1 MVKFIG
7 HWMFAS
13 RIWNDAPLTPTV
25 INMHEI
31 SHIEEMQDIN
41 LGVHTI
47 VFLKDGG
54 GIPID
59 GNTIEI
65 FAEFQKHL
73 QTIEQ

>member
-25 INMHEI
+25 INMREI

-47 VFLKDGG
+47 VFLKNKDA
-54 GIPID
+54 IPIKGD
-59 GNTIEI
+59 TIEI
-65 FAEFQKHL
+65 LAEFQKHL
-73 QTIEQ
+73 QTIG

>member
-13 RIWNDAPLTPTV
+13 RIWNDNPLTPTA
-25 INMHEI
+25 INMREI
-31 SHIEEMQDIN
+31 SHIEEMEDIN
-41 LGVHTI
+41 VGIHTI
-47 VFLKDGG
+47 VFLKDGSC
-54 GIPID
+54 IPID

-73 QTIEQ
+73 QTIY

>member
-25 INMHEI
+25 INMREI

-47 VFLKDGG
+47 VFLKNKDA
-54 GIPID
+54 IPINGD
-59 GNTIEI
+59 TIEI
-65 FAEFQKHL
+65 LAEFQKHL
-73 QTIEQ
+73 QTIG

>member
-31 SHIEEMQDIN
+31 SHIDEMQDIN
-41 LGVHTI
+41 LGIYTI
-47 VFLKDGG
+47 VFLKDGN
-54 GIPID
+54 GIHID

-73 QTIEQ
+73 QTIY

>member
-25 INMHEI
+25 INMREI

-73 QTIEQ
+73 QTIY

>member
-13 RIWNDAPLTPTV
+13 HIWNDAPLTPTA
-25 INMHEI
+25 INMREI
-31 SHIEEMQDIN
+31 THIEEMEDIN
-41 LGVHTI
+41 IGIHTI
-47 VFLKDGG
+47 VFLKDGDK
-54 GIPID
+54 IPID

-73 QTIEQ
+73 QTIY

>member
-7 HWMFAS
+7 NWMFAS
-13 RIWNDAPLTPTV
+13 HIWNNAALTPTV
-25 INMHEI
+25 INMREI

-41 LGVHTI
+41 LGIHTI

-54 GIPID
+54 VIPID

-65 FAEFQKHL
+65 LAEFQKHL
-73 QTIEQ
+73 QTIY

>member
-13 RIWNDAPLTPTV
+13 RVWNDAPLTPTA
-25 INMHEI
+25 INMREI
-31 SHIEEMQDIN
+31 SHIEEMEDIN
-41 LGVHTI
+41 VGVHTI

-54 GIPID
+54 VIPID

-73 QTIEQ
+73 QTIY